1 MLSNAAAATLLIAL
15 FGATPT
21 KAELNEE
28 LLRAARAGDAK
39 AVAAAL
45 AKGAEVN
52 AKTPYGATALSYA
65 ADKGHTEVARVL
77 IEHKADVDVKDTFYG
92 FTPISWAVFNG
103 HPAVAKLLVAAGA
116 KGADGMLQTAAS
128 MGKADVV
135 GAILE
140 TGKVKGAALD
150 KALASTP
157 ADSKEV
163 AELLKKA
170 GAKATTASK
179 SAASDAAALNA
190 YAGSYRNKAGA
201 ELTLTALSNSLYAS
215 LGGQLLGVLSPA
227 DETYRTEKG
236 DVAVSFRD
244 NGGKITGLWLRQGR
258 TETAFKRV
266 EEAKLV
272 PAKDPVGVVAR
283 SGNWPQFRGV
293 AASGVADGQLPPT
306 RFDAVKGENLRWK
319 TPIPGLG
326 HACPVVWGDRLF
338 LATAVSGDPKAKL
351 RPGSY
356 GDVDSVKDSTEHTWN
371 VLCLDKWTGKVL
383 WERTAY
389 KGVPKVK
396 RHLKST
402 QANPT
407 PATDG
412 NCVVALFGSE
422 GMYCYDF
429 EGNLRWKSDLG
440 VLAAGWFY
448 DKDYEWGFGSSP
460 IIYRGK
466 VIVQVDTGKD
476 SFVAAFDLRDGKQVW
491 RTPREEIPSWG
502 TPTVVEGAGKPEL
515 VTNATKFVRGYDPET
530 GKELWRLS
538 RNAEITVP
546 TPIAGEGL
554 VFVTSG
560 YRPVQPIYAIKPGAS
575 GDISLKEGKT
585 ENDKIAWSTSRNGP
599 YMPTPVLYGKH
610 LYICSNNGVVTC
622 YEAKTGK
629 QVYKERL
636 GGSATY
642 TASPVAADGRLY
654 FTSEENGVVVVNAGP
669 KFEKVA
675 VNPVG
680 EVCMATPAI
689 SDGMIFVRGE
699 HHLFAFARP
708 SLVKRP
714 TGGAEVK

>member
-1 MLSNAAAATLLIAL
+1 
-15 FGATPT
+15 
-21 KAELNEE
+21 
-28 LLRAARAGDAK
+28 
-39 AVAAAL
+39 
-45 AKGAEVN
+45 
-52 AKTPYGATALSYA
+52 
-65 ADKGHTEVARVL
+65 
-77 IEHKADVDVKDTFYG
+77 
-92 FTPISWAVFNG
+92 
-103 HPAVAKLLVAAGA
+103 
-116 KGADGMLQTAAS
+116 
-128 MGKADVV
+128 
-135 GAILE
+135 
-140 TGKVKGAALD
+140 
-150 KALASTP
+150 
-157 ADSKEV
+157 
-163 AELLKKA
+163 
-170 GAKATTASK
+170 
-179 SAASDAAALNA
+179 
-190 YAGSYRNKAGA
+190 
-201 ELTLTALSNSLYAS
+201 
-215 LGGQLLGVLSPA
+215 
-227 DETYRTEKG
+227 
-236 DVAVSFRD
+236 
-244 NGGKITGLWLRQGR
+244 
-258 TETAFKRV
+258 
-266 EEAKLV
+266 
-272 PAKDPVGVVAR
+272 
-283 SGNWPQFRGV
+283 
-293 AASGVADGQLPPT
+293 
-306 RFDAVKGENLRWK
+306 
-319 TPIPGLG
+319 
-326 HACPVVWGDRLF
+326 
-338 LATAVSGDPKAKL
+338 
-351 RPGSY
+351 
-356 GDVDSVKDSTEHTWN
+356 
-371 VLCLDKWTGKVL
+371 
-383 WERTAY
+383 
-389 KGVPKVK
+389 
-396 RHLKST
+396 
-402 QANPT
+402 
-407 PATDG
+407 
-412 NCVVALFGSE
+412 
-422 GMYCYDF
+422 
-429 EGNLRWKSDLG
+429 
-440 VLAAGWFY
+440 
-448 DKDYEWGFGSSP
+448 
-460 IIYRGK
+460 